1 MKEIY
6 SSEEEFLKEY
16 NPRKFDPIAVTT
28 DILLLSVS
36 DKDIGNYRKLTEK
49 KFSLL
54 LVKRDTYPYKDMWCL
69 PGGFVKIDEDLDEAA
84 KRVLYNE
91 TNIKDIYLEQLYTF
105 SDPKRDPRMRVISSS
120 YIALVDKRR
129 LDGKISSN
137 ASWFDIHLIEDDK
150 GYFVTLDNGIEEIK
164 FTVSKTLKE
173 HTTDRYK
180 FKIEKNNK
188 IAFDHPLVII
198 SGIERIKNKA
208 EYTDIVFNMMPD
220 LFTLGELQQVY
231 EVVLRK
237 KLLDPAFRRII
248 ANKVE
253 KTEKMKINKIKL
265 FVNNNIK
272 SKNAEKLVMDT
283 LIKEGFK
290 ITEENDFD
298 LGIAIGGDGSFL
310 RMIRESNFKEDSLF
324 VGINTG
330 TLGFAQDINLDN
342 LNEFINE
349 LKLGKYNSEDIGY
362 ASIEIETKTK
372 TTAISSLNEI
382 VIRDEGL
389 NTFHCNVYINDDL
402 LENYVGDGLLI
413 STSFGS
419 TAYNL
424 SFGGS
429 IVYNT
434 FDTLQITPIAPLN
447 NKSYGTLTNSLIIPV
462 DKMINLKTK
471 TNQRGVLLT
480 VDGNNLFYNDVISI
494 RIKVNKK
501 VKIIRKSNYNF
512 IEKINDKFLR

>member
-69 PGGFVKIDEDLDEAA
+69 PGGFVKIDEDLDKAA

-253 KTEKMKINKIKL
+253 KTEKMKTGGGHRPSYL
-265 FVNNNIK
+265 F
-272 SKNAEKLVMDT
+272 
-283 LIKEGFK
+283 
-290 ITEENDFD
+290 
-298 LGIAIGGDGSFL
+298 
-310 RMIRESNFKEDSLF
+310 
-324 VGINTG
+324 
-330 TLGFAQDINLDN
+330 
-342 LNEFINE
+342 
-349 LKLGKYNSEDIGY
+349 KYK
-362 ASIEIETKTK
+362 AK
-372 TTAISSLNEI
+372 
-382 VIRDEGL
+382 
-389 NTFHCNVYINDDL
+389 
-402 LENYVGDGLLI
+402 
-413 STSFGS
+413 
-419 TAYNL
+419 
-424 SFGGS
+424 
-429 IVYNT
+429 
-434 FDTLQITPIAPLN
+434 
-447 NKSYGTLTNSLIIPV
+447 
-462 DKMINLKTK
+462 
-471 TNQRGVLLT
+471 
-480 VDGNNLFYNDVISI
+480 
-494 RIKVNKK
+494 
-501 VKIIRKSNYNF
+501 
-512 IEKINDKFLR
+512 

>member
-253 KTEKMKINKIKL
+253 KTEKMKTGGGHRPSVLYRYKG
-265 FVNNNIK
+265 
-272 SKNAEKLVMDT
+272 EK
-283 LIKEGFK
+283 
-290 ITEENDFD
+290 
-298 LGIAIGGDGSFL
+298 
-310 RMIRESNFKEDSLF
+310 
-324 VGINTG
+324 
-330 TLGFAQDINLDN
+330 
-342 LNEFINE
+342 
-349 LKLGKYNSEDIGY
+349 
-362 ASIEIETKTK
+362 
-372 TTAISSLNEI
+372 
-382 VIRDEGL
+382 
-389 NTFHCNVYINDDL
+389 
-402 LENYVGDGLLI
+402 
-413 STSFGS
+413 
-419 TAYNL
+419 
-424 SFGGS
+424 
-429 IVYNT
+429 
-434 FDTLQITPIAPLN
+434 
-447 NKSYGTLTNSLIIPV
+447 
-462 DKMINLKTK
+462 
-471 TNQRGVLLT
+471 
-480 VDGNNLFYNDVISI
+480 
-494 RIKVNKK
+494 
-501 VKIIRKSNYNF
+501 
-512 IEKINDKFLR
+512 